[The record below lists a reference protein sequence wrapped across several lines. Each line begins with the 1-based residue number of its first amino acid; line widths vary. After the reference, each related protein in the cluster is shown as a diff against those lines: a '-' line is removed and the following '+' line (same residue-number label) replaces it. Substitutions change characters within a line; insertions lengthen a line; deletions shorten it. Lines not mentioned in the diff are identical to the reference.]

1 MCTHGW
7 WRVMELRTY
16 KSLHIRHPGELTK
29 NADTQGSTSRDPDS
43 AAPSGAWAFVLLL
56 NPPWWSPKRIY
67 PSPLWGSGWGSQ
79 VLKMHTLAEHVL
91 AFPRLSQAPAFSFC
105 SLTSFSYS
113 HPQAF
118 PGPQASHTLV
128 HGFFSV
134 PSTWKP
140 CPPPPPL
147 PTTFPWHIPNW
158 ENFPSHAA
166 PQAGLE
172 APGARVLCLPDSVCV
187 MPYWKWLLSYLSWL

>member
-16 KSLHIRHPGELTK
+16 KSLHISHPGELTK

-67 PSPLWGSGWGSQ
+67 PSPLWGFGWGSQ

-91 AFPRLSQAPAFSFC
+91 AFPRLLLSLSAASPLSPIAILKLFQLLRQATPWYMVSSVFLLPGSPALLLLS
-105 SLTSFSYS
+105 
-113 HPQAF
+113 
-118 PGPQASHTLV
+118 
-128 HGFFSV
+128 
-134 PSTWKP
+134 
-140 CPPPPPL
+140 CPPPSPGTFPTGKTSL
-147 PTTFPWHIPNW
+147 PTLHPRLGWRPL
-158 ENFPSHAA
+158 A
-166 PQAGLE
+166 PVFCASPT
-172 APGARVLCLPDSVCV
+172 ASVLCLIESDC
-187 MPYWKWLLSYLSWL
+187 